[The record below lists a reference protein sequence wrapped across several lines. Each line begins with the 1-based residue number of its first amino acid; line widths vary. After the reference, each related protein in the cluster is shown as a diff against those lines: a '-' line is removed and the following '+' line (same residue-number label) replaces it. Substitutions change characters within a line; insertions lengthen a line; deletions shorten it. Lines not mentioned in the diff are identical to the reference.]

1 MYLTAGFPP
10 RGGRGGRGASRGNRG
25 APSNRGGGKDQTPLK
40 FENDF
45 DFESENAKF
54 NREQIEKEF
63 KEKLSI
69 SEYSVKSEGCS
80 LQYTLS
86 HQDFCSLPSSSSSTH
101 FDHIMNHIAEVYL
114 STTQLVRSLVKI
126 TAD

>member
-25 APSNRGGGKDQTPLK
+25 APSNRGGGRDQTPLK

-69 SEYSVKSEGCS
+69 SEYNVKSK
-80 LQYTLS
+80 QYTGTLS
-86 HQDFCSLPSSSSSTH
+86 NQDFCLLHLLPPLIS
-101 FDHIMNHIAEVYL
+101 
-114 STTQLVRSLVKI
+114 I
-126 TAD
+126 T